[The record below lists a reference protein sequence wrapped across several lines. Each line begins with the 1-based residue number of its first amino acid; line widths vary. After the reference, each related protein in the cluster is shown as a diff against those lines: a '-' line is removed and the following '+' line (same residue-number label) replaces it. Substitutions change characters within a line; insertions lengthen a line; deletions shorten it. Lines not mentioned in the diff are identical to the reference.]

1 MQISGVS
8 MAAISVKNL
17 PNNNSTVVVKQW
29 LGISS
34 PEDIIESLVMAN
46 LADVSL
52 QIDGDFDELT
62 RVAIIGSNDGTAYH
76 KLSDK
81 QGNKLVISKSGIY
94 SLGDNV
100 ALLSAFLLGAGELT
114 KVNITLHARRIA

>member
-8 MAAISVKNL
+8 MAAIPVKNL

-34 PEDIIESLVMAN
+34 PEDLVETLVMAN

-52 QIDGDFDELT
+52 QIDGDFDELQ
-62 RVAIIGSNDGTAYH
+62 VP
-76 KLSDK
+76 
-81 QGNKLVISKSGIY
+81 
-94 SLGDNV
+94 
-100 ALLSAFLLGAGELT
+100 
-114 KVNITLHARRIA
+114 VNFTYQ